1 MIINDTMINAS
12 CEEIVSELQ
21 RQLAVNNIPYL
32 QKSQDS
38 GKNIMIQCPYHGN
51 GQERRPSAGIRKI
64 DGLFHCFRAGTKVIT
79 REYGAIEIQHLV
91 HTNVHILNG
100 DGEWEKVCFSNYG
113 KQPLMKITLSCN
125 TKEKII
131 YATPEHEWLIKRGS
145 HKYQTQDLKPNMYLE
160 KCIPKKLCDAELDP
174 KGIVHGFCYGDGN
187 NYSKTYKTYY
197 NRCYFYNEQ
206 DSELKQYFT
215 DAQFKRGVAG
225 NGKEYD
231 YVLFKSNRDLKQVPS
246 LNESDSYLLGF
257 LAGYFAADGNCFNN
271 KLTIYSH
278 KYEDLYRIQQ
288 ICTKLGIMSTEIGVS
303 NISKGQRG
311 CIVVK
316 EDTKGY
322 TLRLVRNTIPDKF
335 FITNKGRQS
344 YQKYT
349 GRNSYK
355 VISVE
360 PTDLVEDVY
369 CCMTS
374 THSFALEHF
383 ILTGNCFACHQAHT
397 LPEVIS
403 YCFGKEDAFG
413 RWGMKWLVKNFN
425 SVEIEHRH
433 LDIDIQRGK
442 KKEQIELTYVSEEEL
457 DSYRYYHKY
466 WTERGIT
473 DDDIIELFDL
483 GYDKRTNEI
492 IMPNYNKDGKCVF
505 VARRSIIG
513 KRFSYPKNVK
523 KIVYGIYQ
531 LYQLEKFPKEV
542 YITESMIDCIY
553 LWQFG
558 RYACALNG
566 LGTKSQFDELCKMP
580 CRKFILAT
588 DNDEAGMKARAV
600 LRNNIKNKLI
610 TEVVLPANKKDI
622 NECTKDEILNLQEV
636 FCL

>member
-51 GQERRPSAGIRKI
+51 GQERRPSAGIRKV
-64 DGLFHCFRAGTKVIT
+64 DGLFH
-79 REYGAIEIQHLV
+79 
-91 HTNVHILNG
+91 
-100 DGEWEKVCFSNYG
+100 
-113 KQPLMKITLSCN
+113 
-125 TKEKII
+125 
-131 YATPEHEWLIKRGS
+131 
-145 HKYQTQDLKPNMYLE
+145 
-160 KCIPKKLCDAELDP
+160 
-174 KGIVHGFCYGDGN
+174 
-187 NYSKTYKTYY
+187 
-197 NRCYFYNEQ
+197 
-206 DSELKQYFT
+206 
-215 DAQFKRGVAG
+215 
-225 NGKEYD
+225 
-231 YVLFKSNRDLKQVPS
+231 
-246 LNESDSYLLGF
+246 
-257 LAGYFAADGNCFNN
+257 
-271 KLTIYSH
+271 
-278 KYEDLYRIQQ
+278 
-288 ICTKLGIMSTEIGVS
+288 
-303 NISKGQRG
+303 
-311 CIVVK
+311 
-316 EDTKGY
+316 
-322 TLRLVRNTIPDKF
+322 
-335 FITNKGRQS
+335 
-344 YQKYT
+344 
-349 GRNSYK
+349 
-355 VISVE
+355 
-360 PTDLVEDVY
+360 
-369 CCMTS
+369 
-374 THSFALEHF
+374 
-383 ILTGNCFACHQAHT
+383 CFACHQAHT

-403 YCFGKEDAFG
+403 YCFGKEDTFG

-457 DSYRYYHKY
+457 DSYRYYHQY
-466 WTERGIT
+466 WYERGIT

-483 GYDKRTNEI
+483 GYDIKTNEI

-636 FCL
+636 FYL